1 MRRAECRKPC
11 WVLPE
16 KERHSPWGKSCRL
29 DFTYIRSVR
38 LRRELQ
44 DYMWYQYQS
53 GGKKPTTLRQEN
65 SCFRYYEAWLYERGI
80 DSLFQIRQEDA
91 EGFLTFLHTCVS
103 KKTDRP
109 LRLIT
114 QKHIYDTVRGI
125 YHWYAMC
132 RPEYAAM
139 AQMFPTDVYQR
150 MNRIVRTGYVE
161 QSEVANFLQKLEQN
175 RNPCLRWGGK
185 ILALTGL
192 APADLLGLR
201 TDCIQ
206 SSGAGCFLRY
216 YDHRKHSRQRIPVN
230 EECVQAVQ
238 SLREQTE
245 KFRRLAPREKRQ
257 QLFLHRDKHGQIIT
271 PDPDLFRYWMRRAQT
286 DDLSKT
292 DAASDKRCMTAT
304 MLRSALIDDMWERNV
319 PYMVIRELGGYPLSA
334 ERRNLL

>member
-1 MRRAECRKPC
+1 MRQSKRSACC
-11 WVLPE
+11 WTFTEIDPD
-16 KERHSPWGKSCRL
+16 SPWRRKYRF

-38 LRRELQ
+38 LCRELQ
-44 DYMWYQYQS
+44 DYMWYHYRS
-53 GGKKPTTLRQEN
+53 GAKSLSTLRQEN
-65 SCFRYYEAWLYERGI
+65 SWLKYFEAWLYKRGI

-91 EGFLTFLHTCVS
+91 EGFLTYLHTCVS

-114 QKHIYDTVRGI
+114 QKHIYDTVRSV
-125 YHWYAMC
+125 YRWYAVR
-132 RPEYAAM
+132 RPEYAVV
-139 AQMFPTDVYQR
+139 AQMFSADVYQR

-161 QSEVANFLQKLEQN
+161 QSEVADFLQKLEQN

-185 ILALTGL
+185 ILAMTGL

-201 TDCIQ
+201 TDCIR
-206 SSGAGCFLRY
+206 SAGTGSFLHY
-216 YDHRKHSRQRIPVN
+216 YDHRQHSWRRIPVN

-245 KFRRLAPREKRQ
+245 VLRRFATPEKRQ
-257 QLFLHRDKHGQIIT
+257 QLFLHRDKHGQIII

-292 DAASDKRCMTAT
+292 DTASDNRCMTAT

-319 PYMVIRELGGYPLSA
+319 PYMVIRELGGSPLFS
-334 ERRNLL
+334 ERGSIA